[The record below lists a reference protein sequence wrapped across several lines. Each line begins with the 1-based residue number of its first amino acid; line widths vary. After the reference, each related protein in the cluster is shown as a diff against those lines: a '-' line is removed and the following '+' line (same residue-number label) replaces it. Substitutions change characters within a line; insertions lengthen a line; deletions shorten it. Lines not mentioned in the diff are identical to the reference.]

1 MIGFSTL
8 QRLQTLV
15 TVGSIMDTTVAKSR
29 QDLVTEFCP
38 ACGWRG
44 FTFAF
49 GDVQEDKAVE
59 YYVCDRCGL
68 GRKFPH
74 PKLEQVKAYYQNG
87 SWQHSIARP
96 KICLENAAK
105 FIVDAMRP
113 HAFRV
118 GKPAVA
124 SAIDIGAKGSEL
136 LDAIEAQGLAI
147 EKKSMLDASPKATT
161 VESGWLGD
169 GNDPSGVF
177 ELVTA
182 TYILEHAHNL
192 RDFLRDLANYVA
204 PNGWLYI
211 EVPSMELGAADV
223 GHADDINRNHLW
235 HFTITALSHL
245 PKYVMLGI
253 FQIVGLERAAF
264 PGWPVN
270 RLLLRKGLLSDD
282 ARSQLTQLRTRMEV
296 EYGHAA
302 SKLQQLDP
310 KTNVLY
316 AASGS
321 YERLMREHMKEMLPF
336 RIFDKYKHGREIFS
350 KTIENPDMI
359 DESITNIWICTRFW
373 NSFVEIRQELME
385 KFPDKEIWH
394 PFRNGYPIWKK
405 DGSV

>member
-1 MIGFSTL
+1 
-8 QRLQTLV
+8 
-15 TVGSIMDTTVAKSR
+15 MDTTVAKSR
-29 QDLVTEFCP
+29 QEIVTEFCP

-49 GDVQEDKAVE
+49 GDVQAEKAVE

-74 PKLEQVKAYYQNG
+74 PKLEQVKAFYQNG
-87 SWQHSIARP
+87 AWAHAAPRP
-96 KICLENAAK
+96 KACMDSAAK
-105 FIVDAMRP
+105 FILDAMRP

-118 GKPAVA
+118 GKPSVA

-136 LDAIEAQGLAI
+136 LDALEAHGLTI

-169 GNDPSGVF
+169 GDNPEGVC

-182 TYILEHAHNL
+182 THILEHAHNL

-211 EVPSMELGAADV
+211 EVPSMELGAVDA

-253 FQIVGLERAAF
+253 FQIVGLERSAV
-264 PGWPVN
+264 PGWPAN
-270 RLLLRKGLLSDD
+270 RLMLRKGLLSDD
-282 ARSQLTQLRTRMEV
+282 ARSQLTQMRSRMDV

-302 SKLQQLDP
+302 SALQQRDP
-310 KTNVLY
+310 KTDVLY

-321 YERLMREHMKEMLPF
+321 YERLFREHVKEVQPF
-336 RIFDKYKHGREIFS
+336 RIFDKYKRGQEVFS
-350 KTIENPDMI
+350 RPIEDPDSI
-359 DESITNIWICTRFW
+359 DGAITTIWICTRFY
-373 NSFVEIRQELME
+373 NSFVEIRDELKA
-385 KFPDKEIWH
+385 KFPDKSIRS
-394 PFRNGYPIWKK
+394 PFRYIEEAAAK
-405 DGSV
+405 